1 MMIRA
6 KFRKAKRL
14 RYISHL
20 QLLDTLRR
28 AIRRAELPG
37 KYSEG
42 YNPTLNLSLSQPLP
56 VGMAGGGEYLDLELT
71 AALEP
76 EDFCRRLNDSLPRG
90 IEILQ
95 ARLTDN
101 RLKSLQAVV
110 DRARYHL
117 LPPLKD
123 QSREVRDSRAEAV
136 LQEFRNKKEIIVV
149 RKRRNKS
156 DRSYNLREMVHEIK
170 TAAEGR
176 WSFLVSTGSRGNVRP
191 EEIIRGLQQIDSSI
205 GEQPLI
211 NFYREGLY
219 VSRPPKLLTPLADE
233 IMEGE

>member
-1 MMIRA
+1 MLIRA
-6 KFRKAKRL
+6 KFRKEKRL

-28 AIRRAELPG
+28 ALRRAELPG

-42 YNPTLNLSLSQPLP
+42 YNPTFNLSLSQPLP
-56 VGMAGGGEYLDLELT
+56 VGMPGGGEYLDLELT
-71 AALEP
+71 AEIRP
-76 EDFCRRLNDSLPRG
+76 EDFCRRLNGYLPRG

-95 ARLTDN
+95 GRLTEN
-101 RLKSLQAVV
+101 KLKSLQAVV
-110 DRARYHL
+110 DRARYLL
-117 LPPLKD
+117 LPPLND
-123 QSREVRDSRAEAV
+123 DSRAEAV
-136 LQEFRNKKEIIVV
+136 LQEFRNKKEIIVI

-156 DRSYNLREMVHEIK
+156 DRCYNLREMVHKIE
-170 TAAEGR
+170 TAADGR

-191 EEIIRGLQQIDSSI
+191 EEIVKGLQQIDSEI